1 MATSI
6 VDLSQI
12 NIEELIRDVE
22 EKKTMRLLKQIIK
35 NNKMILKLQKTSSR
49 VVRSREEEKKK
60 RIGKRMEEKRIS

>member
-49 VVRSREEEKKK
+49 VIRSREEEKKK
-60 RIGKRMEEKRIS
+60 RIGKKMEEKRIS

>member
-49 VVRSREEEKKK
+49 VVRSREEEKK
-60 RIGKRMEEKRIS
+60 RE